1 MAEVTVVGIKE
12 TERALESLVK
22 DIQNSQSVNKELGSI
37 ISKQASALAPIKSG
51 DLAKSI
57 RYEAQNNKVQIYAGN
72 ERVTYA
78 PIIEYG
84 WQAGGREGKRF
95 IGRAVETNIKTVV
108 KKYEDTVEAGIKK
121 YNLQ

>member
-1 MAEVTVVGIKE
+1 MAEVTVSGIRE
-12 TERALESLVK
+12 TERALNNFAK
-22 DIQNSQSVNKELGSI
+22 DVVNSQSLNKDLGSI
-37 ISKQASALAPIKSG
+37 ISKQASALAPVKSG

-57 RYEAQNNKVQIYAGN
+57 RYEAQNDKVQIYAGN

-84 WQAGGREGKRF
+84 WQAGNREGKHF
-95 IGRAVETNIKTVV
+95 IGRAVEANMKTVV